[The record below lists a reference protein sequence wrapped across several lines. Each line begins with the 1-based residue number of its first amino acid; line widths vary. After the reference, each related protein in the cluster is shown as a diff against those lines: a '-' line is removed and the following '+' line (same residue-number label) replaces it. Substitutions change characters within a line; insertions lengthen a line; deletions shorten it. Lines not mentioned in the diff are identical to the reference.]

1 VQERKHV
8 ICICALLLA
17 VVVLCSC
24 SKSKTRTTAVGGGEM
39 AVKTTIELKSNAF
52 DDGGTIPAEYT
63 CDGAGTSPE
72 LRWSGVPVETKS
84 LVLISDDPDAPMGTF
99 THWVMYNI
107 PPNVRSLPKGIPN
120 KPRLDDGSL
129 QGVNSARRIGY
140 TPPCPP
146 SGSHRYIF
154 TIYALDTALT
164 LEPGANR
171 SEVDK
176 AMEGH
181 ILAEGKLMGR
191 YARR

>member
-1 VQERKHV
+1 
-8 ICICALLLA
+8 
-17 VVVLCSC
+17 
-24 SKSKTRTTAVGGGEM
+24 M
-39 AVKTTIELKSNAF
+39 ELKSNAF

-72 LRWSGVPVETKS
+72 LQWSGVPAETKS

-107 PPNVRSLPKGIPN
+107 PPDVRSLPKGIPN

-154 TIYALDTALT
+154 TIYALDTVLT

-171 SEVDK
+171 SQVDK